1 MVLIQTDQVD
11 LEQKLAIQIL
21 NNVSND
27 DQMFNVFIS
36 TCINS
41 EECENKVLF
50 QIDGIKSKT
59 NNKTFDANLEFKNL
73 TQNGA
78 ADGGQTQNGF
88 GIFNNRGEKYA
99 KKFRLRTSRK
109 LADQNICFNDND
121 SLKKKRKTKST
132 PKTPYSQLKREI
144 F

>member
-27 DQMFNVFIS
+27 DQMFNVFVS

-41 EECENKVLF
+41 EECKNKVLF

-109 LADQNICFNDND
+109 LA
-121 SLKKKRKTKST
+121 R
-132 PKTPYSQLKREI
+132 PKYLLQR
-144 F
+144 

>member
-1 MVLIQTDQVD
+1 
-11 LEQKLAIQIL
+11 
-21 NNVSND
+21 
-27 DQMFNVFIS
+27 MFNVFIS

-121 SLKKKRKTKST
+121 SLKKKRKTKRT

>member
-27 DQMFNVFIS
+27 DQMFNVFVS

-41 EECENKVLF
+41 EECKNKVLF

-59 NNKTFDANLEFKNL
+59 NNKTFDAKLEFKNL

-88 GIFNNRGEKYA
+88 GIFNNRGEKYG
-99 KKFRLRTSRK
+99 KKVRLRTSRK
-109 LADQNICFNDND
+109 LAR
-121 SLKKKRKTKST
+121 LKYLLQR
-132 PKTPYSQLKREI
+132 
-144 F
+144 

>member
-73 TQNGA
+73 TQNG
-78 ADGGQTQNGF
+78 F

-109 LADQNICFNDND
+109 LA
-121 SLKKKRKTKST
+121 R
-132 PKTPYSQLKREI
+132 PKYLLQR
-144 F
+144 